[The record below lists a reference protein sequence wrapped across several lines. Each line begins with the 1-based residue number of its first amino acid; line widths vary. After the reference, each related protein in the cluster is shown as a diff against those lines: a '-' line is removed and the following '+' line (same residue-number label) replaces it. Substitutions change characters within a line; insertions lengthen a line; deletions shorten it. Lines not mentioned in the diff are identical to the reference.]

1 MTFVFG
7 NVANWFSNVGKDA
20 TVEES
25 NNEQE
30 IRQSDEKCDQE
41 NISTNENE
49 NKTNDNEQNQSLEK
63 DLKEVSH
70 LAMNAAKDLGG
81 TFYPW
86 TSWVHLAFCL

>member
-1 MTFVFG
+1 MTYVFG

-30 IRQSDEKCDQE
+30 VGQNDEKNDQE
-41 NISTNENE
+41 NITTSENE

-81 TFYPW
+81 IVCHW
-86 TSWVHLAFCL
+86 TS